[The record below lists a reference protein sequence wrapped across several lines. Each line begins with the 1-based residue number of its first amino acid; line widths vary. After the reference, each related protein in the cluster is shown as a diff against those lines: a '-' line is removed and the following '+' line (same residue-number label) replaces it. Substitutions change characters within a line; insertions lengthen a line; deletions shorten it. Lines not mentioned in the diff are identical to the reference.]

1 MNNLTMTQH
10 NLQHRIDKLEILFS
24 EQEYTV
30 ESLNTVV
37 TRQALEISQLN
48 DTVAQMKQ
56 RIQELKKQLPE
67 SEIVDEKPPH
77 Y

>member
-1 MNNLTMTQH
+1 MTIE
-10 NLQHRIDKLEILFS
+10 NLQTRIDKLEILFS

-37 TRQALEISQLN
+37 TRQAQEIDQLS
-48 DTVAQMKQ
+48 DTVDLLKHQ
-56 RIQELKKQLPE
+56 IQEFKKQIPE
-67 SEIVDEKPPH
+67 SAIVDEKPPH

>member
-1 MNNLTMTQH
+1 MTIDNLIT
-10 NLQHRIDKLEILFS
+10 RIDKLEILFS

-37 TRQALEISQLN
+37 TRQAQEIGLLT
-48 DTVAQMKQ
+48 DTV
-56 RIQELKKQLPE
+56 ELLKHQVKEFKKQIPE
-67 SEIVDEKPPH
+67 SAIVDEKPPH

>member
-1 MNNLTMTQH
+1 MKPDDLHT
-10 NLQHRIDKLEILFS
+10 RINKLEILFS

-37 TRQALEISQLN
+37 TRQALEIEQLN
-48 DTVAQMKQ
+48 MKVNV
-56 RIQELKKQLPE
+56 LKQHIREYRKQFPE
-67 SEIVDEKPPH
+67 SAIVDEKPPH

>member
-1 MNNLTMTQH
+1 MTIE
-10 NLQHRIDKLEILFS
+10 NLQTRIDKLEILFS

-37 TRQALEISQLN
+37 TRQAQEIDKLS
-48 DTVAQMKQ
+48 DTVDLLKHQ
-56 RIQELKKQLPE
+56 IQEFKKQIPE
-67 SEIVDEKPPH
+67 SAIVDEKPPH

>member
-1 MNNLTMTQH
+1 MTIDNLTT
-10 NLQHRIDKLEILFS
+10 RIDKLEILFS

-37 TRQALEISQLN
+37 TRQAQEIDQLS
-48 DTVAQMKQ
+48 DTIDLLKQ
-56 RIQELKKQLPE
+56 QIQEFKKQFPE
-67 SEIVDEKPPH
+67 PTVVDEKPPH